1 VLSFPRRALAALA
14 AVALVA
20 AAVGPGV
27 VRAAVVRVSVGAPQG
42 RPVAADYLGL
52 ALEYRSL
59 PGLVGTGTRAVNP
72 VLVQLIRNLAP
83 TGRPVLRIGGQS
95 TDRTWWPVP
104 GARQP
109 LGVTYSL
116 TPSWTASVRALAQAI
131 DARLILGIGLEANRP
146 ELAATEAHQLVSG
159 LGSQYVAALEL
170 GNEPELYGEVPWYRR
185 LHGAPIPW
193 YSHVG
198 APVYAR
204 PERYGPD
211 AFYREFSRLQGLL
224 PGLPVAGPSVGL
236 VPWLSGVRRLL
247 VPGSQLKLVTW
258 HAYGLNQCVED
269 RSSPSYP
276 SVPNLL
282 SLHAS
287 RELTTGISPMVSLA
301 HHVGASF
308 RVDEMNSVTCNGRP
322 GVSDTFAS
330 ALWVLDSL
338 FAIAADGVDGVN
350 IHTYPDA
357 ANGLFDF
364 TQAGGQWQ
372 ATVHPL
378 YYGLL
383 MFARAAPAGS
393 RLLSVSSGDQEQVRA
408 WATRAPDH
416 RVRVVLIND
425 SLSVA
430 APVQVRVA
438 AGAGPASVS
447 WLNARSA
454 YATSRVTLGGATF
467 GAHTTTG
474 VLAPGHSTAV
484 RPHAGAYSM
493 RLPPAS
499 AALVTLAP
507 PGG

>member
-1 VLSFPRRALAALA
+1 MLLFPRRTVAALGT
-14 AVALVA
+14 VALLA

-27 VRAAVVRVSVGAPQG
+27 VRAAVFRVSVGTPQG

-59 PGLVGTGTRAVNP
+59 PGLVGTGTGAVNP
-72 VLVQLIRNLAP
+72 VLAQLIRNLAP

-95 TDRTWWPVP
+95 TDRTWWPVI
-104 GARQP
+104 GMRQP

-116 TPSWTASVRALAQAI
+116 TPRWTASVRALAQTI
-131 DARLILGIGLEANRP
+131 NARLILGIGLEANRP
-146 ELAATEAHQLVSG
+146 QLAATEARNLVSG
-159 LGSQYVAALEL
+159 IGRQYIAALEL
-170 GNEPELYGEVPWYRR
+170 GNEPELYSEVPWYRR
-185 LHGAPIPW
+185 LHGAPVPW

-204 PERYGPD
+204 PEGYQPK
-211 AFYREFSRLQGLL
+211 AFYREFSRVLGLL
-224 PGLPVAGPSVGL
+224 PGLPIAGPSVGQ

-247 VPGSQLKLVTW
+247 APGSPLKLVTW
-258 HAYGLNQCVED
+258 HAYGLNQCVKD
-269 RSSPSYP
+269 RSSPAYP

-287 RELTTGISPMVSLA
+287 RELTTGISPVVADA

-308 RVDEMNSVTCNGRP
+308 RIDEMNSVTCNGRR

-330 ALWVLDSL
+330 ALWALDSL

-364 TQAGGQWQ
+364 AQAGGQWQ

-383 MFARAAPAGS
+383 MFAQAAPAGA
-393 RLLSVSSGDQEQVRA
+393 RLLNVSSSDQDQVRA
-408 WATRAPDH
+408 WATLAPDH

-425 SLSVA
+425 SLRVA
-430 APVQVRVA
+430 APVQVRAPA
-438 AGAGPASVS
+438 AAGPASVS
-447 WLNARSA
+447 WLRARSA
-454 YATSRVTLGGATF
+454 YATSGVTLGRASF

-474 VLAPGHSTAV
+474 VLAPGQSTAV
-484 RPHAGAYSM
+484 RPHAGAYSLT
-493 RLPPAS
+493 LPAAS

-507 PGG
+507 GR